1 MASIRIKRGIA
12 SKSNPVGKHGSLL
25 PSGYQ
30 IFWVVAFPQKG
41 IITKKDADIIS
52 KVSGCQILNE
62 GQYGFVIASPSKEKQ
77 LAVLESVKGKLSKN
91 YDCYIITDKQFGK
104 CRLRSERIVTSGG
117 NVKFNNSIEMC
128 ITSKQRAEMVT
139 I

>member
-1 MASIRIKRGIA
+1 MASIRNKRGIA
-12 SKSNPVGKHGSLL
+12 SKSNPAGKHGRIF

-30 IFWVVAFPQKG
+30 IFWVAVFPQKG

-52 KVSGCQILNE
+52 KVAGCQMSNN
-62 GQYGFVIASPSKEKQ
+62 GHYGFVIASPSKEKQ

-104 CRLRSERIVTSGG
+104 GG
-117 NVKFNNSIEMC
+117 KP
-128 ITSKQRAEMVT
+128 TAKQRAEMVT